1 MLRLELVAHPG
12 ARQERVELDGEGVLG
27 VWVRQRPVDG
37 QANAAIER
45 ALADA
50 LGLRPRQVQLVAGHT
65 SRRKIVELELDD
77 LHAVRARL
85 MAHGV
90 RSG

>member
-1 MLRLELVAHPG
+1 MIGQCP
-12 ARQERVELDGEGVLG
+12 RQLS
-27 VWVRQRPVDG
+27 VDG

-65 SRRKIVELELDD
+65 GRRKIVELELDD